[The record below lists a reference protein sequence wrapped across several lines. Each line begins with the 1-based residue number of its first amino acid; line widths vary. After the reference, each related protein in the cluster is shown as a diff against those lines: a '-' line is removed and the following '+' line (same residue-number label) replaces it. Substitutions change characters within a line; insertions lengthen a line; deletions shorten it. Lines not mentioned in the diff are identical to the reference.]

1 MEKNQDSLK
10 VERTTFEVDGINE
23 PCIMVGEGF
32 AQVRISK
39 CYHYIGSD
47 SIYVREILDGDFN
60 AEDEY
65 RDDFDS
71 LTDDDA
77 RRIAREFSA
86 YV

>member
-1 MEKNQDSLK
+1 MEKSLSSLK
-10 VERTTFEVDGINE
+10 VERTTFEVDGTNE

-65 RDDFDS
+65 RVDFDS

>member
-10 VERTTFEVDGINE
+10 VERTTFEIDGFEE

-32 AQVRISK
+32 AQVLISK

-47 SIYVREILDGDFN
+47 SLYVREILGGDFN
-60 AEDEY
+60 GEDEY
-65 RDDFDS
+65 IGDFDS

-77 RRIAREFSA
+77 RRIARAFSA